1 MDATEKQLW
10 QRIQREVGTRPDG
23 DPGMVTAKAIAD
35 KLGIRTEIP
44 LQEFVQ
50 HKWPRDTDYEM
61 EAFYGPVGEN
71 TTSITP
77 PYQLYY
83 EGKALK
89 TITVHQKLVNP
100 IMGALCDVR
109 KAYTP
114 EQIKKLKL
122 DRFDGCLN
130 VRKKRGGSSWSVHAY
145 AAALD
150 FCAAEN
156 TLHMDHTE
164 ALFAR
169 PEYEPWWRAWEHQGA
184 ISLGRTCD
192 FDWMHVQFARLP

>member
-1 MDATEKQLW
+1 
-10 QRIQREVGTRPDG
+10 
-23 DPGMVTAKAIAD
+23 MVTAKAIAD